1 MDTSELRGLSVEEL
15 NTKLDDLRQELFN
28 LKFQNATAQL
38 DNPKKLG
45 QTKKDIARVL
55 TVMREIELA
64 GQ

>member
-1 MDTSELRGLSVEEL
+1 MNATELRGLSVEEL
-15 NTKLDDLRQELFN
+15 NNKLDDLRQELFN
-28 LKFQNATAQL
+28 LKFQNATGQL
-38 DNPKKLG
+38 DNPNKLG

>member
-1 MDTSELRGLSVEEL
+1 MNATELRGLSVEEL
-15 NTKLDDLRQELFN
+15 NNKLDDLRQELFN
-28 LKFQNATAQL
+28 LKFQNATGQL

-45 QTKKDIARVL
+45 QTKKDIARVM

>member
-1 MDTSELRGLSVEEL
+1 MNATELRGLSVEEL
-15 NTKLDDLRQELFN
+15 NNKLDDLRQELFN
-28 LKFQNATAQL
+28 LKFQNATGQL